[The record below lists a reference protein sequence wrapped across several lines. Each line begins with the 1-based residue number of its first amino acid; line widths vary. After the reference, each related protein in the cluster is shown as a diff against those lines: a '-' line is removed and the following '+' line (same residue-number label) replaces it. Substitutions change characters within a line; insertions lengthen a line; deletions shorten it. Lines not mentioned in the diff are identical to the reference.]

1 MYIVIILKNLVLNYS
16 DFLGGKNSEPSFTA
30 VPC

>member
-1 MYIVIILKNLVLNYS
+1 MVIILKNLVLNYS
-16 DFLGGKNSEPSFTA
+16 DFLGGKTYEPGFTA